1 MPGNLEDLEWRM
13 KSRASNQLVLHA
25 NGDWLEVLVTHP
37 YVTLN
42 LKILQMEL
50 RVKVLRNTGDITI
63 TTD

>member
-1 MPGNLEDLEWRM
+1 MPGNLEDFQWRM

-25 NGDWLEVLVTHP
+25 KSDWLEV
-37 YVTLN
+37 Y

-50 RVKVLRNTGDITI
+50 RLKVLRNTGDITI

>member
-1 MPGNLEDLEWRM
+1 M
-13 KSRASNQLVLHA
+13 KTRASNQLVLHA
-25 NGDWLEVLVTHP
+25 NGDWLEVLVRHP